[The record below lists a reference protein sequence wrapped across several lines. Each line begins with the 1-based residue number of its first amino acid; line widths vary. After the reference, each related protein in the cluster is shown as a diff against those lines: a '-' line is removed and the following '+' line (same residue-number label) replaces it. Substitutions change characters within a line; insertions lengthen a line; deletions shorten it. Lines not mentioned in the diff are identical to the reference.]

1 MYEERIIELKS
12 FDLGS
17 LVRNYRI
24 EKNMTQEQLAE
35 LFECSP
41 STISRIEKGESLPNK
56 RIYENVVSYAKML
69 DQSIKVESDT
79 SLFGTKGHGGL
90 LEALEGR
97 KWELFEEKLYALKYQ
112 ADNNPKLRQL
122 YEMAKLIWEILYV
135 QYLTG
140 NIEDT
145 QERIDMFR
153 NRLVKALAYTIPDFP
168 KTIQEQERRFS
179 HTEIVLLNGYA
190 FACFRK
196 GKRDEAVNILRMLS
210 GALKSSLR
218 EDIEYYKAE
227 AALYNNK
234 AVMAMRIGRH
244 ELAMDFLNRG
254 IEIARVHGNIYVLIA
269 LMENQAKNY
278 FAIGDKKKGN
288 IIKAAYRSMIRTV
301 SEDENEALIR
311 ESKDGTVLLVF

>member
-56 RIYENVVSYAKML
+56 RIYETIISYARKV
-69 DQSIKVESDT
+69 DQSVKTDNDT
-79 SLFGTKGHGGL
+79 SLFEIKGHSGL

-97 KWELFEEKLYALKYQ
+97 RWEMFEEKLCALKQ
-112 ADNNPKLRQL
+112 HINKNLRLRQL
-122 YEMAKLIWEILYV
+122 YEMAKLLWEIMYIHHM
-135 QYLTG
+135 TG
-140 NIEDT
+140 VVENDPEKI
-145 QERIDMFR
+145 IGIH
-153 NRLVKALAYTIPDFP
+153 NRLSKALAYTISNFP
-168 KTIQEQERRFS
+168 KNIWMEERKLS

-190 FACFRK
+190 FSSFRK
-196 GKRDEAVNILRMLS
+196 GEKEEAVNILRMLS
-210 GALKSSLR
+210 GILKTSLK
-218 EDIEYYKAE
+218 EDSQYYKAE

-244 ELAMDFLNRG
+244 KLASDFLEKG
-254 IEIARVHGNIYVLIA
+254 INIAKVHGNLYILITLLQNQTKNHMDLGNEKMA
-269 LMENQAKNY
+269 EIKRNAYQSVARTFSEEENGA
-278 FAIGDKKKGN
+278 FL
-288 IIKAAYRSMIRTV
+288 RET
-301 SEDENEALIR
+301 DE
-311 ESKDGTVLLVF
+311 GTVIMVF